1 MTPTRLIVFA
11 RLPELGRVKTRL
23 AATLG
28 APRALEVYV
37 RLLDA
42 TVALAQ
48 ASGADRLE
56 LCLADDA
63 PSSAHPL
70 PAALAA
76 RGWAVTVQRGA
87 DLGLRMREALERSLE
102 LGERPVLIG
111 SDCPALCPADLQA
124 AFSALEGSDAV
135 FAPTEDGGYA
145 LVGLSRPL
153 PTMFAEVPW
162 GGPEVA
168 RRTRE
173 LARRA
178 GARVAWLRTVWDVD
192 VEADLVRW
200 ERGGE
205 GGEGGAGSGTG

>member
-1 MTPTRLIVFA
+1 MTATRLIVFA

-23 AATLG
+23 AATIG
-28 APRALEVYV
+28 APRALAVYV

-56 LCLADDA
+56 LCLADGG

-70 PAALAA
+70 PVALEA
-76 RGWAVTVQRGA
+76 RGWTVTVQRGA
-87 DLGLRMREALERSLE
+87 DLGARMREALERSLE

-124 AFSALEGSDAV
+124 AFSALEDADAV

-145 LVGLSRPL
+145 LVGLSRSL
-153 PTMFAEVPW
+153 PTLFAEVPW
-162 GGPEVA
+162 GSPAVA
-168 RRTRE
+168 LRTRE
-173 LARRA
+173 LARQA
-178 GARVAWLRTVWDVD
+178 GARVEWLRTVWDVD
-192 VEADLVRW
+192 VEADLIRW

-205 GGEGGAGSGTG
+205 GGAGSGAR